1 MLREVKGALRNK
13 RKAAAVAGAV
23 LVILLFFIEHEVWH
37 ALQPVA
43 LFTMA
48 EAAQWRAHSQAYAQP
63 KVASFLSFPPS
74 PCFFWGV
81 FFGVVVSLVCC
92 VRCRVPLPIFHA
104 YPEMFLGLVGTS
116 QTRISALV
124 MLTWIILLGNCITP
138 LTTTTRTHTHTHTHT
153 RLRWH
158 CRSNW
163 LIRTQKRALHCS
175 GSSLRG
181 CLRIQQGRR
190 CTVRLIILMH
200 ALHWR
205 IGCLSPQTKLLLHCK
220 CPWWFDIHIC
230 P

>member
-74 PCFFWGV
+74 PCFFWGF

-124 MLTWIILLGNCITP
+124 MLTWIILLGT
-138 LTTTTRTHTHTHTHT
+138 
-153 RLRWH
+153 
-158 CRSNW
+158 
-163 LIRTQKRALHCS
+163 A
-175 GSSLRG
+175 
-181 CLRIQQGRR
+181 
-190 CTVRLIILMH
+190 
-200 ALHWR
+200 
-205 IGCLSPQTKLLLHCK
+205 
-220 CPWWFDIHIC
+220 
-230 P
+230 